1 MVSRRE
7 SVSGGTS
14 FSLECGLVSVR
25 TGKTV
30 LITGASS
37 GIGRA
42 TVKLFADKGWTVA
55 ATMRTPEASD
65 LDKISPAIR
74 LFKLDVTDVASVE
87 AAVRDVI
94 AQCGAIDVVV
104 NNAGYGLIGPFEAQT
119 DAQIRRQFDCN
130 LFGVMNVTRAVLPHM
145 RARKQGRIVNV
156 GSAGGRLTLPLYSA
170 YCATKWALDGF
181 SEALWLETRQYNIK
195 VKIIEPGMIKTDF
208 FDRSR
213 EVATKPGL
221 TAYDDFIAAVSPNL
235 EAWET
240 TGAEPEVVARS
251 IWRASTSIWP
261 RLRYQPN
268 ATLAVWARSWVPGH
282 LAVRV
287 VRRLFNAW

>member
-1 MVSRRE
+1 M
-7 SVSGGTS
+7 
-14 FSLECGLVSVR
+14 SVR

-74 LFKLDVTDVASVE
+74 LFKLDVTDMESVE

-282 LAVRV
+282 LAVRL